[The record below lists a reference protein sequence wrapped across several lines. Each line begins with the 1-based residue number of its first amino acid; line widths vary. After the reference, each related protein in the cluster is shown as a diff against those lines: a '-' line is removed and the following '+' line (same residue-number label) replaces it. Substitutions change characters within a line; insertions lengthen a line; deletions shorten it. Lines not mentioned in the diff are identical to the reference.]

1 MRRLFLATG
10 NSHKVREISEA
21 LRGLGVAL
29 ALPKD
34 CPGFPEIDEDQ
45 PTIEGNARKKAQ
57 TAARFCGDWALADDT
72 GLEVAALGGRPGV
85 YSARYAGPGCDFAA
99 NIKKLLSELRGVPA
113 PRRAVFRTVMALAG
127 PDGAVICEEG
137 RLEGEITIE
146 PRGIEGFG
154 YDPVFYAPDEKK
166 TLAEMGLAEKNRISH
181 RARALAAI
189 LPRVKQALALG
200 GVLLCLGAPPSR
212 ALPTE
217 QPPQTV
223 WDQMMAA
230 QSNQDISQGY
240 DDFSN
245 HHYATAAM
253 RFSRAVAADPK
264 NADAHMMLGAAYYWL
279 GEVDESL
286 KEYQISLKLNPNSAQ
301 LHILRG
307 ISLAYEDRDQEAYDA
322 FRKAIKLDP
331 NRPDS
336 FMDLASLEES
346 LGKISDA
353 LEHLRRAVA
362 LAPTE
367 PLYRFQLGAL
377 YYLLGRSQ
385 DAEAAFRK
393 SLDLNPQFE
402 DAWLE
407 MGAVQESDGDLKS
420 ALASFEKALELKNRD
435 SVARLRLGRVLLFEG
450 RFAQARKIFAGAFHL
465 TPREGGAGLQL
476 SVAYSGKSAA
486 SGGANAPS
494 GAASGAAEPPAP
506 SAGGAAMPKLSAD
519 DPLSV
524 FARNLE
530 RIPLD
535 QDAIMQVQAV
545 FMPKPQLVEPS
556 SQEVGSSQLKRALQ
570 MAVNGP
576 SQGIQAVNRSYQIRA
591 AGPEER
597 RRQIAGILQ
606 DLQKTVAEAPDGS
619 DVHLGMNLTFNKL
632 QELSDGSR
640 SADAQSGGGGAGSG
654 ENPSNSN
661 VLYEPRQVGN
671 DMGLWIVGVGWM
683 ALVQETLPQIGEP
696 PNHPDQ
702 TDWWVAEGLARADL
716 GQGRRALDA
725 FKRAVSLDSQN
736 ESALLGLGVAYVITG
751 DEKGAE
757 ETYRRV
763 LRLDPKNREARQGLN
778 WLLRP
783 AAVQASPRGGGHGG

>member
-1 MRRLFLATG
+1 MPTRRLFLATG
-10 NSHKVREISEA
+10 NLHKVREIAQA
-21 LRGLGVAL
+21 LGGLDVAL
-29 ALPKD
+29 VLPKD

-57 TAARFCGDWALADDT
+57 IGARFCGSWALADDT
-72 GLEVAALGGRPGV
+72 GLEVEALGGHPGV
-85 YSARYAGPGCDFAA
+85 YSARYAGPGCDFAD
-99 NIKKLLSELRGVPA
+99 NIRKLLSELQGVPA
-113 PRRAVFRTVMALAG
+113 PRRAVFRTIMALAG
-127 PDGAVICEEG
+127 PDGSVVCEEG
-137 RLEGEITIE
+137 RLEGEIILE
-146 PRGIEGFG
+146 PRGRDGFG
-154 YDPVFYAPDEKK
+154 YDPVFYVPEEKRA
-166 TLAEMGLAEKNRISH
+166 LAEMSLEEKNRLSH
-181 RARALAAI
+181 RSRALAAI
-189 LPRVKQALALG
+189 LPRVKRALALG
-200 GVLLCLGAPPSR
+200 AVLLCVGAAKSR

-217 QPPQTV
+217 QAPQTV

-245 HHYATAAM
+245 RRYAQAAM
-253 RFSRAVAADPK
+253 KFSSAVAADPK

-301 LHILRG
+301 LYILQG
-307 ISLAYEDRDQEAYDA
+307 ISLAYEDRDQEAYQA
-322 FRKAIKLDP
+322 FRKAIAIDAT
-331 NRPDS
+331 RPDA

-353 LEHLRRAVA
+353 LDHLRHAVA
-362 LAPTE
+362 LSPSE

-377 YYLLGRSQ
+377 YYLLGRSR

-393 SLDLNPQFE
+393 ALSLNPTFE

-420 ALASFEKALELKNRD
+420 ALASYGKALALKDRD
-435 SVARLRLGRVLLFEG
+435 SVARLRLGRVLLREG
-450 RFAQARKIFAGAFHL
+450 RMAEARKIFAAAFHL
-465 TPREGGAGLQL
+465 TPRAGGAGLQL

-486 SGGANAPS
+486 GGEAGAGT
-494 GAASGAAEPPAP
+494 GAALQAQSANPPALP
-506 SAGGAAMPKLSAD
+506 GGLPKLSAN
-519 DPLSV
+519 DPLNV
-524 FARNLE
+524 FERNLE

-535 QDAIMQVQAV
+535 QDAVMQVQAV
-545 FMPKPQLVEPS
+545 FLPKPRLIEPS
-556 SQEVGSSQLKRALQ
+556 SKEPGAGSSELKRALQ

-576 SQGIQAVNRSYQIRA
+576 SQGIQAVSRSYQIRA
-591 AGPEER
+591 SDPADR
-597 RRQIAGILQ
+597 RREISAILR
-606 DLQKTVAEAPDGS
+606 DLQRTVAQAPPGS

-632 QELSDGSR
+632 QEVSS
-640 SADAQSGGGGAGSG
+640 SSQSGGASG
-654 ENPSNSN
+654 TGQDPSNSN

-683 ALVQETLPQIGEP
+683 ALVQETLPQPGEP

-725 FKRAVSLDSQN
+725 FKRAVFLDPAN

-751 DEKGAE
+751 DDKGAE
-757 ETYRRV
+757 DTYRRI
-763 LRLDPKNREARQGLN
+763 LRLNPKDREARQGLN

-783 AAVQASPRGGGHGG
+783 SALKPSSAGGVHGG

>member
-10 NSHKVREISEA
+10 NSHKVREISQA
-21 LRGLGVAL
+21 LKGLGVAL
-29 ALPKD
+29 SLTKD
-34 CPGFPEIDEDQ
+34 YPGFPEIDEDQ
-45 PTIEGNARKKAQ
+45 PTIEGNARKKAR
-57 TAARFCGDWALADDT
+57 TAAHFCGNWALADDT
-72 GLEVAALGGRPGV
+72 GLEVEALGGRPGV

-99 NIKKLLSELRGVPA
+99 NIKKLLSELDGVPA

-137 RLEGEITIE
+137 RLEGEITLE
-146 PRGIEGFG
+146 PRGREGFG

-166 TLAEMGLAEKNRISH
+166 TLAEMSLAEKNRISH

-200 GVLLCLGAPPSR
+200 GVLLCLNVIPAR

-217 QPPQTV
+217 QPPQTI

-245 HHYATAAM
+245 HSYATAAM
-253 RFSRAVAADPK
+253 RFSQAVAADPK

-279 GEVDESL
+279 GQVDESL
-286 KEYQISLKLNPNSAQ
+286 KEYQVSLKLNPNSAQ
-301 LHILRG
+301 LYILQG
-307 ISLAYEDRDQEAYDA
+307 ISLAYEDRDQEAYQA
-322 FRKAIKLDP
+322 FLKAIALDP

-353 LEHLRRAVA
+353 LDHLRRAVA
-362 LAPTE
+362 LSPSE

-393 SLDLNPQFE
+393 ALDLNPQFE

-407 MGAVQESDGDLKS
+407 MGAVQENDGDLKS
-420 ALASFEKALELKNRD
+420 ALGSFEKALELKNRD

-450 RFAQARKIFAGAFHL
+450 RAAQARRVFSGAFHL

-486 SGGANAPS
+486 GGGANAPS
-494 GAASGAAEPPAP
+494 AAASGAAQPPAP
-506 SAGGAAMPKLSAD
+506 PASETEAPKLSPD

-545 FMPKPQLVEPS
+545 FMPKPQLVERS
-556 SQEVGSSQLKRALQ
+556 SEEAGSSQLKRALQ

-576 SQGIQAVNRSYQIRA
+576 SQGIQAVNRGYQIRA
-591 AGPEER
+591 ASPEER
-597 RRQIAGILQ
+597 RRQIAGILR
-606 DLQKTVAEAPDGS
+606 DLQKTVAEAPAGS

-632 QELSDGSR
+632 QAVSDG
-640 SADAQSGGGGAGSG
+640 APSGGGGAGSG

-683 ALVQETLPQIGEP
+683 ALVQETLPQPGEP

-716 GQGRRALDA
+716 GQGHQALDA
-725 FKRAVSLDSQN
+725 FKRAVSLDPKN

-757 ETYRRV
+757 QTYRRV

-783 AAVQASPRGGGHGG
+783 AAVESSSQGGGHGG